1 VEPFT
6 ALIFFTALA
15 ILVAVLEALVTVLEA
30 LVTRAGDAFF
40 ADFRE
45 ASFRDAATRVVDLR
59 TAILRLAFAGRFFL
73 TERLFME
80 PTIASDLTN
89 EQKI

>member
-1 VEPFT
+1 MFRTEETFAALNFFAGLVE
-6 ALIFFTALA
+6 ALA
-15 ILVAVLEALVTVLEA
+15 ALAALVARTGA
-30 LVTRAGDAFF
+30 DFF
-40 ADFRE
+40 ADCRE
-45 ASFRDAATRVVDLR
+45 TSLRDAAARALDLR
-59 TAILRLAFAGRFFL
+59 TAGLRPAFAGRFFL